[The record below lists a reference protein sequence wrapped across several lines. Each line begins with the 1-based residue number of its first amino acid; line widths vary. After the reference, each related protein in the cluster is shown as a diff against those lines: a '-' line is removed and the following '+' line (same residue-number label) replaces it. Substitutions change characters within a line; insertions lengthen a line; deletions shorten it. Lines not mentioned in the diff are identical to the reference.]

1 MIVLILLMLLGLAML
16 VYGSD
21 LLVDGSSSIA
31 RKLGVSEF
39 VIGLTIVGFGTSC
52 PELVV
57 SVNGALAASS
67 EVALGNVVGSNIM
80 NILLILGLTSLLRPV
95 FVSKQNKKID
105 IPMLIAVTLLFIV
118 SCFNSKIGRINGAIF
133 LVVFT
138 AYIIYAFKTGK
149 VENSQEE
156 EKQIKTWLSVVMVL
170 LGLSGLVFGGKLF
183 VNNAVELAHRIGASE
198 KFIAITILALGTSL
212 PELVTCVVAAA
223 KKKSQLALGN
233 IIGSNIF
240 NILLILGIS
249 SLIHPLDCSSLN
261 YIDLCIMAAS
271 CLSVFVFSITSKKSQ
286 LSKLSGA
293 TMLLMEAGYLVYL
306 FIQM

>member
-1 MIVLILLMLLGLAML
+1 MIAGLLML

-31 RKLGVSEF
+31 RKFGVSEF

-57 SVNGALAASS
+57 SVNGALSASS

-80 NILLILGLTSLLRPV
+80 NILLILGLTALLRPV
-95 FVSKQNKKID
+95 FVSKQNKKLD

-118 SCFNSKIGRINGAIF
+118 SCFNGQIGRINGAIF
-133 LVVFT
+133 LLIFT
-138 AYIIYAFKTGK
+138 AYLIYSFKTGK
-149 VENSQEE
+149 ADSQPEEN
-156 EKQIKTWLSVVMVL
+156 EKEIKPWLSIVMVL
-170 LGLSGLVFGGKLF
+170 LGLAGLVIGGKLF

-212 PELVTCVVAAA
+212 PELVTCIVAAI

-240 NILLILGIS
+240 NILLILGVS
-249 SLIHPLDCSSLN
+249 ALVHPLDCSSLS
-261 YIDLCIMAAS
+261 YIDLCIMVAS
-271 CLSVFVFSITSKKSQ
+271 CLAVFAFSISSKKSQ
-286 LSKLSGA
+286 LSKAAGG
-293 TMLLMEAGYLVYL
+293 TMLLMEVAYLAYL
-306 FIQM
+306 FVQM